1 MKENQ
6 NILSITFG
14 CRLNTLESE
23 KIKNMISSHFNSAI
37 VINSCAVTSEAERQV
52 LQKLRKI
59 IQEYKNIPI
68 FITGCSAT
76 LHPDRYKSFEQVF
89 VIDNRNKLNLESY
102 LNAFDNKFN
111 IESKLFKNNSSNL
124 SKKYIQ
130 IQNGCNHNCTF
141 CITKL
146 LRGKSYSF
154 DYKKILIEVKKAVED
169 GFKEIVL
176 TGIDIASYFDRENK
190 LYLSDLC
197 KKILIDVKKLERLR
211 LSSLDPASI
220 EISKIIELIKND
232 KRMMPHLHLSMQS
245 GNDTILKLMKRRHNT
260 EIVKKI
266 MSNKFISFS
275 WDIICGF
282 PQESEEFFNDTLNL
296 VKEIKPIHIHAFP
309 FSPREYTESFDM
321 PNQIQRSVSKY
332 RVKLI
337 NNMANLNKLE
347 FMKSKIGTISSVLV
361 EENNIGKTEDEIPV
375 KILDNKEPSK
385 SIVNVK
391 LIDISD
397 LHFIGKIC

>member
-1 MKENQ
+1 MENNQ

-14 CRLNTLESE
+14 CRLNALESE
-23 KIKNMISSHFNSAI
+23 KIKNMISPFFNSAV
-37 VINSCAVTSEAERQV
+37 VINSCAVTAEAERQV

-59 IQEYKNIPI
+59 TQEYKNIPV

-76 LHPDRYKSFEQVF
+76 LHPDRYKSFENVF
-89 VIDNRNKLNLESY
+89 VIENQNKLNLESY
-102 LNAFDNKFN
+102 LNAFNNKFN
-111 IESKLFKNNSSNL
+111 IEEKLFKNTSSNL

-146 LRGKSYSF
+146 LRGKSHSF
-154 DYKKILIEVKKAVED
+154 DYQKILIEVKKAVED

-176 TGIDIASYFDRENK
+176 TGIDIASYFDKENK

-197 KKILIDVKKLERLR
+197 NNLLKDFPNLERLR
-211 LSSLDPASI
+211 LSSLDPASS
-220 EISKIIELIKND
+220 EINKIIELIKND

-245 GNDTILKLMKRRHNT
+245 GNDTILKLMKRRHNV
-260 EIVKKI
+260 EIVRNI

-282 PQESEEFFNDTLNL
+282 PGESEEFFNDTLNL
-296 VKEIKPIHIHAFP
+296 AKEIKPIHIHAFP

-321 PNQIQRSVSKY
+321 PNQIQRSVSKE

-337 NNMANLNKLE
+337 NNIANFNKLE
-347 FMKSKIGTISSVLV
+347 FMKSKLETVSNVLV
-361 EENNIGKTEDEIPV
+361 EENNIGKTEDDIPV
-375 KILDNKEPSK
+375 KILDNKKSSK
-385 SIVNVK
+385 SVIKVK

-397 LHFIGKIC
+397 LHFIGKVC